1 MTLANI
7 DSPLLLP
14 DGEGNLGQREEALGG
29 DEGRE
34 EDSRGPPVEAVA
46 VVAVAVVA
54 VAVVA
59 VVVVAMVTEVVVVVV
74 AVVVA
79 VVVVPL
85 VAELRRE
92 SGGHG
97 EGKDLEEVVSSII
110 RKFIQD
116 KTFNFI
122 RCPCRQKEIKLT
134 GL

>member
-59 VVVVAMVTEVVVVVV
+59 VVVVAVAEVVVVVV

-79 VVVVPL
+79 IVVVPL

-97 EGKDLEEVVSSII
+97 EGKDLQEVV
-110 RKFIQD
+110 
-116 KTFNFI
+116 
-122 RCPCRQKEIKLT
+122 
-134 GL
+134 

>member
-1 MTLANI
+1 MTLANN

-34 EDSRGPPVEAVA
+34 EDSRRPPVEAVA

-59 VVVVAMVTEVVVVVV
+59 VVVVAVAEVVVVVV

-97 EGKDLEEVVSSII
+97 EGKDLQEVVSSII
-110 RKFIQD
+110 RKFI
-116 KTFNFI
+116 
-122 RCPCRQKEIKLT
+122 
-134 GL
+134 